1 MTISG
6 SEKRRQAR
14 IKRELRV
21 EVKTGTQTMQIYSV
35 DLSEGGIKVG
45 GAMLKLTPG
54 EQVELAI
61 EKDSEKFTFNGQV
74 ARDDGIH
81 HITRIGRDGNAYFVR
96 ILDERFSEF
105 VKAILM

>member
-21 EVKTGTQTMQIYSV
+21 EIKTGRQTMQIYSV
-35 DLSEGGIKVG
+35 DLSAGGIKVG
-45 GAMLKLTPG
+45 GAMLNLTPG

-61 EKDSEKFTFNGQV
+61 EKDGGKFAFHGQV

-81 HITRIGRDGNAYFVR
+81 HITRIGREGNAYFVR

-105 VKAILM
+105 VKALLM